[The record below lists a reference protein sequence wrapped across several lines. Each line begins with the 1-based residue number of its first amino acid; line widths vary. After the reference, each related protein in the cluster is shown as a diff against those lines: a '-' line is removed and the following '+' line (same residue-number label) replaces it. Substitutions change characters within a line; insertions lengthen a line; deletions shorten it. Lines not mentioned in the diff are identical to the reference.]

1 MFKIVIFLVSIIV
14 FLPDSLM
21 AEKKETNQKK
31 PNVLFFLVDD
41 LGWMDV
47 GYQGSEFYETPNI
60 DQLAA
65 EGMRFSDAYATHP
78 RCVPSR
84 YSLITGRYPAR
95 EQMPG
100 PGEGKLQSTK
110 GDIPIRP
117 GDAGKLK
124 PGEFTIANAMKEAG
138 YSTFFIGKWHLAT
151 SGTFPEDVGFDVN
164 IAGGHAG
171 SPISYFFPYN
181 ESERKTKKAPIE
193 GLEEGEPGEYL
204 TDRITQ
210 ETINYLKGHFEND
223 TANKPF
229 FAYVSH
235 YAVHQPIEAKEEHI
249 RKFREKLENMEYS
262 GSAFIPEGTGTTK
275 MHQDDPVYA
284 GMVYSMDESLGQI
297 KQTLKELGQL
307 ENTIIIFFSDNGGL
321 SNRGFN
327 PRNVATSNYPLRA
340 GKGHLYEGGVRE
352 PMFVKWPGVTK
363 AGSVSDAIVTG
374 TDFFPT
380 ILDMVDMPLVP
391 SAHVDGKSFT
401 WALKGDE
408 NPEPERAIFWH
419 SPVPRP
425 HATGDISCTAVRKGK
440 YKLIDF
446 YEAGRVELYNL
457 DNDPGETRDIS
468 QSRPEVTKKLLELVR
483 NWRKETG
490 AWVKEN

>member
-1 MFKIVIFLVSIIV
+1 MKKSFLFFFS
-14 FLPDSLM
+14 SLLLLS
-21 AEKKETNQKK
+21 ACQATEKQQAKPEK

-41 LGWMDV
+41 MGWMDA

-60 DQLAA
+60 DQLAT
-65 EGMRFSDAYATHP
+65 EGMRFTDAYATHP

-100 PGEGKLQSTK
+100 PGEGKLQSSK
-110 GDIPIRP
+110 GDIPLRP

-181 ESERKTKKAPIE
+181 ESERTTKKAPIE

-204 TDRITQ
+204 TDRITR
-210 ETINYLKGHFEND
+210 ETTNYLRNHFQND
-223 TANKPF
+223 TTDQPF
-229 FAYVSH
+229 FAFVSH
-235 YAVHQPIEAKEEHI
+235 YAVHQPIEAKAEHVK
-249 RKFREKLENMEYS
+249 KFEAKLKTMKYD
-262 GSAFIPEGTGTTK
+262 GPAFIPEGTGTTK

-284 GMVYSMDESLGQI
+284 AMVYSMDESLGQI

-307 ENTIIIFFSDNGGL
+307 DNTIIIFFSDNGGL
-321 SNRGFN
+321 SNRGYN

-352 PMFVKWPGVTK
+352 PLIVKWPGVTR

-401 WALKGDE
+401 WALKGNE
-408 NPEPERAIFWH
+408 NPESERAVFWH

-425 HATGDISCTAVRKGK
+425 HATGDVSCTAVRKGK

-446 YEAGRVELYNL
+446 YEADRVELYNL
-457 DNDPGETRDIS
+457 DNDPGEIRDIS
-468 QSRPEVTKKLLELVR
+468 LSRPKVTRSLLKLVR

-490 AWVKEN
+490 AWVKEK